1 MKKLALILLVVVM
14 SATLILSGCAQ
25 KPAQVTGDLAK
36 DQTLKMDLGV
46 SEPET
51 LDPAMQQGVAEFNV
65 ATMMYEGLTRM
76 DDKNQP
82 YQGVAEKWTVSAD
95 LLTYTF
101 NLRKN
106 AKWTNGDP
114 VTAKDFEWSWKRA
127 IDPRTGSPYA
137 YQMYYIKGAEAANT
151 LDPKKDEA
159 KIKPALDA
167 VGIKVVDDYTLQ
179 VTLAA
184 PASYWLGLT
193 SFPTYFPVHRATV
206 EKLGSDKWATEAANF
221 VTNGPFKMTG
231 WTHKSMITMEK
242 NTKYWDAKDVVL
254 KKITIALVDDSKTE
268 LTMWES
274 GQTDFTEGYPA
285 AEIDRLK
292 KENKLTIL
300 PYLGT
305 YYYSFN
311 VKKAPFDNAKVRQ
324 AFSLAIN
331 RGDIVNKILKAGQI
345 PALAFVPPGI
355 PDATAG
361 SDFRKTGGD
370 FYKDNDLA
378 AANKL
383 LDDAGYKDRSKIPT
397 IEILYNTNPNHK
409 TIAEAIQEMWSK
421 GLNIPKEKIKLNSQ
435 EWGVYLSSRT
445 KTHDFQVAR
454 AGWIGDYVD
463 PMTFLDMF
471 MTDNGNNDPQYAN
484 KTYDD
489 LLNAAKKTGDQKVRM
504 DNMHKAEKILVD
516 DMVIAPIYYYVHI
529 VLQKPYVKSVAINT
543 IGNTDFVH
551 AWIAKH

>member
-1 MKKLALILLVVVM
+1 MKKLSVILLVLALSV
-14 SATLILSGCAQ
+14 AILLTGCAQ
-25 KPAQVTGDLAK
+25 KPAQVTGDMAK

-76 DDKNQP
+76 DEKNQP
-82 YQGVAEKWTVSAD
+82 YPGVAEKWSVSAD
-95 LLTYTF
+95 LMTYTF

-106 AKWTNGDP
+106 AKWTNGDA

-127 IDPRTGSPYA
+127 IDPRTGSPYS

-151 LDPKKDEA
+151 IDPKKDEA

-167 VGIKVVDDYTLQ
+167 VGIKAVDEYTLQ

-184 PASYWLGLT
+184 PANYWLGLT

-206 EKLGSDKWATEAANF
+206 EKLGSDKWATEAVNF
-221 VTNGPFKMTG
+221 VTNGPFKMTK
-231 WTHKSMITMEK
+231 WPHKSVIEMEK

-254 KKITIALVDDSKTE
+254 KKISIALVDDQKTE

-274 GQTDFTEGYPA
+274 GQTDFTEGFPLQ
-285 AEIDRLK
+285 EIDRLK
-292 KENKLTIL
+292 KENKITTL

-331 RGDIVNKILKAGQI
+331 RGDIVTKITKGGQI

-355 PDATAG
+355 PDVAAG
-361 SDFRKTGGD
+361 SDFRKTGGNY
-370 FYKDNDLA
+370 YKDNDLA
-378 AANKL
+378 TANKL
-383 LDDAGYKDRSKIPT
+383 LDDAGFKDRSKIPT
-397 IEILYNTNPNHK
+397 IEILYNNSSAHK

-421 GLNIPKEKIKLNSQ
+421 GLNIPKEKIKLNAQ

-471 MTDNGNNDPQYAN
+471 MTGNGNNDPQYSN
-484 KTYDD
+484 KAYDD

-516 DMVIAPIYYYVHI
+516 DTVIAPIYYYVHM